1 MLKQPKIWLPVIGA
15 GATLAFIGGALLSTQ
30 VKPGSNPG
38 NLFNNVSG
46 IPGGKDRIGA
56 PSPNIG
62 PLTSQTPEQR
72 FAALIQLAQSP
83 NSNLDRH
90 RARYLLA
97 SDLLTAGKAPEALKY
112 LEGLEKEYST
122 LTPHILIKR
131 GQAQS
136 AMGKPEQAI
145 ANWKAV
151 AQNYPKDPAAAEALN
166 LLGQKDTNFQD
177 QAIAQYPSH
186 PSSLQT
192 VKERLKKNPKQ
203 LPLLMALARYDLDSK
218 DYVTTLD
225 RITSG
230 FAPQLSPEDWEILGF
245 GYWENQKYGKA
256 ADAYA
261 RSPQTALTAYRAARG
276 LHLEGKPGGKERY
289 ITVAQNFAGTP
300 EAGLALLR
308 LGQMVEPKEAAT
320 YLDQVIAQY
329 PDQTPQALLEKAKV
343 LDGLKSQTSATQVR
357 QYLLDKYPN
366 TEPAGEMRWL
376 IAQERVKL
384 GDLPGA
390 KQWAEATIVASP
402 NTEVAAKAGFWAG
415 KWAQKLGKSDE
426 SIANFQKVIKEHP
439 QSYYAWRSASLL
451 GWEVGDFTT
460 VRGMQPTIVKPQM
473 RAELPVG
480 SAMLKELHQVGQDRD
495 AWANWQVEYQNRQ
508 KPSMNE
514 QLTDGIMRL
523 GVGDNLDGIFM
534 VGNLSD
540 RTKPEE
546 KQQYAALS
554 KQANYWQALYPFPYS
569 GEISTWSK
577 QHGLNPMLVTALMR
591 QESRFEAKIE
601 SSAGAKGLMQVM
613 PDTATF
619 IAGKLNL
626 KKYNMENPSDN
637 IQLGT
642 WYLGYTHDEYQNNSM
657 LAVASYNA
665 GPGAVSGWLESA
677 KSRDQDEFV
686 EAIPYEE
693 TRGYVKSVLGN
704 YWNYLRLYNPEIA
717 KKVAEASPLQPKL
730 NQ

>member
-1 MLKQPKIWLPVIGA
+1 MLKQPKLWLPVIGA

-30 VKPGSNPG
+30 VKPGSESPLNNLPG
-38 NLFNNVSG
+38 LSG
-46 IPGGKDRIGA
+46 KGGDRIGA
-56 PSPNIG
+56 PSPNIS
-62 PLTSQTPEQR
+62 PLTLQTPEQR
-72 FAALIQLAQSP
+72 ATALTQLAQSP
-83 NSNLDRH
+83 NANLDRH

-97 SDLLTAGKAPEALKY
+97 SDLLNQGRAPEALKY

-122 LTPHILIKR
+122 LAPHILIKR
-131 GQAQS
+131 GKAQT
-136 AMGKPEQAI
+136 AMGQAD
-145 ANWKAV
+145 KAV
-151 AQNYPKDPAAAEALN
+151 GSWTTVAQQYTKDPAAAEALN
-166 LLGQKDTNFQD
+166 LLGQKDTKLQD
-177 QAIAQYPSH
+177 TAIAKYPSH
-186 PSSLQT
+186 PSSLQI

-218 DYVTTLD
+218 DYVATLD
-225 RITSG
+225 RITSN
-230 FAPQLSPEDWEILGF
+230 FAPQLKPEDWEILGF

-256 ADAYA
+256 SEAYS
-261 RSPQTALTAYRAARG
+261 RSPQTPLTAYRTARG
-276 LHLEGKPGGKERY
+276 LHLEGKPGGKDRY
-289 ITVAQNFAGTP
+289 IAVAQNFAGTP

-308 LGQMVEPKEAAT
+308 LGQMVEPKDAIQ
-320 YLDQVIAQY
+320 YLDRVIAQY

-343 LDGLKSQTSATQVR
+343 LDGLKSQTSAVQVR

-415 KWAQKLGKSDE
+415 KWAQKLGKNDE
-426 SIANFQKVIKEHP
+426 AINNFKKVIKEHP

-451 GWEVGDFTT
+451 GWKVGDFTT
-460 VRGMQPTIVKPQM
+460 VRNLQPDIAKPQS
-473 RAELPVG
+473 RTELPVG
-480 SAMLKELHQVGQDRD
+480 SPMLKELYQMGQDRD
-495 AWANWQVEYQNRQ
+495 AWAYWQVEYQNRH
-508 KPSMNE
+508 KPTIPE
-514 QLTDGIMRL
+514 QFTDGIMRL

-534 VGNLSD
+534 VGSLSD

-569 GEISTWSK
+569 TEIANWSK
-577 QHGLNPMLVTALMR
+577 QHQLNPMLVTALMR

-601 SSAGAKGLMQVM
+601 SVAGAKGLMQVM
-613 PDTATF
+613 PDTASF
-619 IAGKLNL
+619 IADKLKV
-626 KKYNMENPSDN
+626 KKYNLENPNDN

-665 GPGAVSGWLESA
+665 GPGAVGGWLDTA
-677 KSRDQDEFV
+677 KSRDPDEFV

-704 YWNYLRLYNPEIA
+704 YWNYLRLYNAEIA
-717 KKVAEASPLQPKL
+717 QQVAAASPLQPKL
-730 NQ
+730 NP

>member
-15 GATLAFIGGALLSTQ
+15 GAALAFIGGALLSTQ
-30 VKPGSNPG
+30 VKPGSNS
-38 NLFNNVSG
+38 LFSSVSG
-46 IPGGKDRIGA
+46 LPGGSDRIGA
-56 PSPNIG
+56 PSPSIS
-62 PLTSQTPEQR
+62 PLTLQTPEQR
-72 FAALIQLAQSP
+72 STNLTQLAQSP

-97 SDLLTAGKAPEALKY
+97 SDLLASGKAPEALKY
-112 LEGLEKEYST
+112 LNGLEKEYST
-122 LTPHILIKR
+122 LAPHILIKR
-131 GQAQS
+131 GQAQ
-136 AMGKPEQAI
+136 AATGQMEQAI
-145 ANWKAV
+145 GNWKTV
-151 AQNYPKDPAAAEALN
+151 AQQYAKDPAAAEALN
-166 LLGQKDTNFQD
+166 LLGQKEPKFQD

-186 PSSLQT
+186 PSSLQI

-218 DYVTTLD
+218 DYVGTLD
-225 RITSG
+225 RITTG
-230 FAPQLSPEDWEILGF
+230 FAPQLKPEDWEILGF

-256 ADAYA
+256 SEAYSRA
-261 RSPQTALTAYRAARG
+261 PQTALTAYRTARG

-289 ITVAQNFAGTP
+289 IAMAQNFPNSP

-308 LGQMVEPKEAAT
+308 LGQMVEPKDAVP
-320 YLDQVIAQY
+320 YLDRVIAQY
-329 PDQTPQALLEKAKV
+329 PEQTPQALLEKAKV

-402 NTEVAAKAGFWAG
+402 TTEVAAKAGFWAG
-415 KWAQKLGKSDE
+415 KWSQKLGKNDE
-426 SIANFQKVIKEHP
+426 AINNFKKVIKEHP

-451 GWEVGDFTT
+451 GWNVGDFST
-460 VRGMQPTIVKPQM
+460 VRAMQPNIVKPQS
-473 RAELPVG
+473 RTELPVG
-480 SAMLKELHQVGQDRD
+480 SPMLKELYQVGQDRD
-495 AWANWQVEYQNRQ
+495 AWAYWQVEYQNRQ
-508 KPSMNE
+508 KPTMPE
-514 QLTDGIMRL
+514 QFTDGIMRL

-546 KQQYAALS
+546 KQQYEAIS
-554 KQANYWQALYPFPYS
+554 KQATYWQALYPFPYTP
-569 GEISTWSK
+569 EISNWSK

-613 PDTATF
+613 PDTASF

-626 KKYNMENPSDN
+626 KKYNLETPNDN

-677 KSRDQDEFV
+677 KSRDPDEFV

-717 KKVAEASPLQPKL
+717 KQVAEASPLQPKL